1 MVLKSYEFGVKT
13 EVGSNMEPKRQEGSN
28 MEPKRQEVRDR
39 SWRCRWVPRI
49 LFTRVI
55 GS

>member
-13 EVGSNMEPKRQEGSN
+13 EVGSNMEPKRQE
-28 MEPKRQEVRDR
+28 ERDIR
-39 SWRCRWVPRI
+39 WRCRWVPRI
-49 LFTRVI
+49 LFTRVT